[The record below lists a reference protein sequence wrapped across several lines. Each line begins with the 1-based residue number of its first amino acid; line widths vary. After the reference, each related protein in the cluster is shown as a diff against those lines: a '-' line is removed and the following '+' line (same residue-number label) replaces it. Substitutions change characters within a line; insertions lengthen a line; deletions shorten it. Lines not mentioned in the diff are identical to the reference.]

1 VSCFHITNPAVA
13 DIQSGFLLWTVDRL
27 ISLARMVAVNKLWL
41 IKSEAVD
48 QCGQATIE
56 VLDGEVMRLTM
67 RRDMHWE
74 AGQHA

>member
-1 VSCFHITNPAVA
+1 VSCSHITNRAVA
-13 DIQSGFLLWTVDRL
+13 DVQSGFLLWTIDRL
-27 ISLARMVAVNKLWL
+27 ISLARLVAVNKLWL